1 MSVEML
7 PHARIADRPGFYS
20 ACQALVNRLR
30 LPRQPRKA
38 DTKHMTVDLAASPA
52 VAASSPVDD
61 HSLVATLTARIET
74 LEADFAKVEAAAAL
88 HRADFERERER
99 SERLMVEVLK
109 GTTELIAAREA
120 AAKMAGELAALQARP
135 WWRRLAGRTAAA
147 SLPVFCPASTAGA
160 RLGRSA

>member
-1 MSVEML
+1 MSVETL
-7 PHARIADRPGFYS
+7 PRAGFADRLGFLS
-20 ACQALVNRLR
+20 AFQALVNRFR

-38 DTKHMTVDLAASPA
+38 DTTHMTVDLAASPA
-52 VAASSPVDD
+52 VAARSPVDD

-99 SERLMVEVLK
+99 CERLMVEVLK
-109 GTTELIAAREA
+109 GTAELMAAREA

-135 WWRRLAGRTAAA
+135 WWRRLAG
-147 SLPVFCPASTAGA
+147 
-160 RLGRSA
+160 